1 MVIADEKTVDRIS
14 TLSKLALDESEKI
27 KAADDMN
34 KIISYVAKISELNTE
49 AASYN
54 DEKIDGCT
62 LRDDT
67 AKNTGASA
75 ELFRRAPKQINGMP
89 AVPNT
94 LKQSDS

>member
-49 AASYN
+49 ATSYN

-67 AKNTGASA
+67 VKNTGASA
-75 ELFRRAPKQINGMP
+75 ELFRGAPKQINGMP